1 MVAVTNIANSSADY
15 KDFDARCMA
24 AFDVKG
30 QMQLL
35 YPVTGNNS
43 QITRLQ

>member
-1 MVAVTNIANSSADY
+1 MIKIIPMKYDESLIPFNGDCWV
-15 KDFDARCMA
+15 A